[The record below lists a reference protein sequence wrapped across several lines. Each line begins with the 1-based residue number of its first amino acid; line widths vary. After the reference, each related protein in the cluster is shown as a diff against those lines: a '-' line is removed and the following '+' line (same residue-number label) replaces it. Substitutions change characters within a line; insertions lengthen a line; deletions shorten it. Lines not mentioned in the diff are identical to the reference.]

1 VNPKKTDRDDTDL
14 SNAVFCE
21 NLARRSNSL
30 DGIAKAMDNTG
41 HRAAKTRHKRGNA
54 YYEQLSNS
62 VQYLCPLQ

>member
-30 DGIAKAMDNTG
+30 DGIAAGGVVTNFEVWSLT
-41 HRAAKTRHKRGNA
+41 
-54 YYEQLSNS
+54 EL
-62 VQYLCPLQ
+62 